1 MQHKANTEG
10 IKAMEWFLKLNYI
23 EMIMYIVKALSA
35 TLIVIGLFALAF
47 WIFELLLG
55 IVMKYIDRD

>member
-1 MQHKANTEG
+1 
-10 IKAMEWFLKLNYI
+10 MEWFLKLNYI